1 MGPLRA
7 RPSRVYVE
15 HSGDFSDNYPPTV
28 AGIRHAVLLW
38 KPVVRGYHAGV
49 GPYPIP
55 ICHDAQ
61 VEEGPPGSHK
71 VYITALVLPEM
82 AAELEEQLGWTTTEI
97 EGRLS
102 EHLDYY
108 RPLTVA
114 FKVQV
119 LAHPAVGEGG
129 PYR

>member
-1 MGPLRA
+1 MI
-7 RPSRVYVE
+7 E
-15 HSGDFSDNYPPTV
+15 HSGDFSDHFPPTV

-38 KPVVRGYHAGV
+38 KPVVKQVSVSDYDGGM
-49 GPYPIP
+49 PIS

-61 VEEGPPGSHK
+61 VEEGPSNTCK

-82 AAELEEQLGWTTTEI
+82 AAELEEALGWTTAEI

-102 EHLDYY
+102 AYLDYY

-119 LAHPAVGEGG
+119 LIHPAVGEGG